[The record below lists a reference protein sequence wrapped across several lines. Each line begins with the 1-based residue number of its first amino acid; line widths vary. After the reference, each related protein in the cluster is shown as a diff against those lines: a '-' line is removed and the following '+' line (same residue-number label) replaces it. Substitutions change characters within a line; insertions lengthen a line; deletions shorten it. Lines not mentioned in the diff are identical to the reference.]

1 MPDESR
7 SAQPGW
13 YPTPD
18 GRQRYWNGSTWLDL
32 PEPSKPPSAEPP
44 RWRPSRKLVLI
55 AAGVLLILAIGGT
68 TAKVVH
74 DSNVESE
81 QLAAQQLAQ
90 DAADQAAQQ
99 ESDRVAAAAAAKEES
114 DDAERLSRSISVLGV
129 EASVKKMAEEHV
141 QKGIV
146 DGPIIS
152 VSCSPVSGGSTDD
165 LTATTTVFECF
176 AATTDNGDGTMSGF
190 KYHSTMN
197 WTTGSYTYGLGAP

>member
-1 MPDESR
+1 M
-7 SAQPGW
+7 A
-13 YPTPD
+13 T
-18 GRQRYWNGSTWLDL
+18 L
-32 PEPSKPPSAEPP
+32 K
-44 RWRPSRKLVLI
+44 KLVLI
-55 AAGVLLILAIGGT
+55 AAGVLLVLAIAGT

-90 DAADQAAQQ
+90 DAADRAAQE
-99 ESDRVAAAAAAKEES
+99 ESDRITAAAEAKEKS
-114 DDAERLSRSISVLGV
+114 DDAERLSRSISVREV
-129 EASVKKMAEEHV
+129 EGSVRKMADDHV

-190 KYHSTMN
+190 KYNSTMN
-197 WTTGSYTYGLGAP
+197 WTTGSFTYGLGAP

>member
-1 MPDESR
+1 MPDEPL

-32 PEPSKPPSAEPP
+32 PEPSGPSAPTSVKTP
-44 RWRPSRKLVLI
+44 RWRPSKKLVII
-55 AAGVLLILAIGGT
+55 AAAALLVLAVGGI
-68 TAKVVH
+68 TAKIFH
-74 DSNVESE
+74 DSNVKAE
-81 QLAAQQLAQ
+81 QQVAQ

-99 ESDRVAAAAAAKEES
+99 ESDRVAAAAAAQKKA
-114 DDAERLSRSISVLGV
+114 DDSERVSRLISVSGI
-129 EASVKKMAEEHV
+129 ESSIKKMAEDHIS
-141 QKGIV
+141 KGIV

-152 VSCSPVSGGSTDD
+152 VSCSPVSGGSADD

-176 AATTDNGDGTMSGF
+176 VSNEDNGDGTMSGY

-197 WTTGSYTYGLGAP
+197 WTTGSYTYGFGAP